1 LVKCMFNMLDSTIVR
16 KLSVNI
22 DHIATLREARRELFP
37 DPVQAAVLAELGGAD
52 GITVHLRSDRRH
64 IHERDVF
71 LLKET
76 IKTDLN
82 IEMAA
87 TKEMAE
93 IAVQI
98 KPAMVTLVPEKPE
111 EITTLGG
118 LDLTKNL
125 KKINPLAKKIKQAR
139 IMLSVFIEADK
150 KQVESA
156 LKLRADQIE
165 INTECLKHI
174 SDLPQAGSRI
184 LEEIVSVAQFASA
197 EGLIVHAGHGLDYKN
212 IIDILSIKEITG
224 FSIGFAIIARAV
236 FVGLK
241 DAVAE
246 MKRIIEHNL

>member
-1 LVKCMFNMLDSTIVR
+1 MLDSTIVR

>member
-1 LVKCMFNMLDSTIVR
+1 MR

-22 DHIATLREARRELFP
+22 DHIATLREARKELFP

-52 GITVHLRSDRRH
+52 GITVHLRTDRRH

-76 IKTDLN
+76 LQTDLN

-87 TKEMAE
+87 TKEMVD
-93 IAVQI
+93 IAREI

-111 EITTLGG
+111 EITTQGG
-118 LDLTKNL
+118 LDLTRNL
-125 KKINPLAKKIKQAR
+125 KRIAPLAKRIKHAK
-139 IMLSVFIEADK
+139 IMLSVFIETDK

-156 LKLRADQIE
+156 IKLGADQIE
-165 INTECLKHI
+165 INTDIYTKDKNRREKILK
-174 SDLPQAGSRI
+174 
-184 LEEIVSVAQFASA
+184 EIVLVAQFAS
-197 EGLIVHAGHGLDYKN
+197 EKRLIVHAGHGLDYKN
-212 IIDILSIKEITG
+212 IIGILNINEITG

-236 FVGLK
+236 LVGLK

-246 MKRIIEHNL
+246 MKRIIELKR

>member
-1 LVKCMFNMLDSTIVR
+1 MVKCMFNMLDSTIVR

>member
-1 LVKCMFNMLDSTIVR
+1 MLDSTIVR

-184 LEEIVSVAQFASA
+184 LEEIISVAQFASA

>member
-1 LVKCMFNMLDSTIVR
+1 MFNMLDSTIVR

-184 LEEIVSVAQFASA
+184 LEEIISVAQFASA

>member
-184 LEEIVSVAQFASA
+184 LEEIISVAQFASA

>member
-1 LVKCMFNMLDSTIVR
+1 MFNMLDSTIVR